1 MTGTDQK
8 TGSQAGPLAGIRV
21 LDLSRVLAGPW
32 AAQTLGDLG
41 ADVIKIEKPGTGDDT
56 RSWGPPF
63 FESRETPGETMAA
76 YYMSANRN
84 KRSVAVDMAT
94 AEGQQ
99 LIRQLAAECDIVV
112 ENFKVDG
119 LKKYGLDY
127 SGLSAVNP
135 AIIYCSITGFGQ
147 TGPYK
152 DRPGYDLLVQAMGG
166 MMSVTGERDQL
177 PGGGPQKTGIAI
189 ADLFTGLYGVIGIL
203 AALHH
208 RDKTGE
214 GQHIDMSLL
223 DTQVAVMGN
232 QAYGYLVSGVE
243 PVRMGNAHNSIVP
256 YQSFASSDGHLI
268 LAIGND
274 GQFERFCAAVG
285 MNDISEDERF
295 RTNPARVR
303 NRETLIP
310 LLEKI
315 MLSRT
320 TDQWVELLED
330 HTVPGG
336 PINGMKRVFENE
348 QVVARELSKTIARGN
363 GEVLPTVASPM
374 QFSKT
379 PVGYNRP
386 PPKLGEHTQEVL
398 NEILKMDP
406 SEIARLKAVL
416 GHS

>member
-1 MTGTDQK
+1 MTTKVQ
-8 TGSQAGPLAGIRV
+8 TAGPLAGIRV

-32 AAQTLGDLG
+32 ATQTLGDLG
-41 ADVIKIEKPGTGDDT
+41 ADVIKIEKPEAGDDT

-63 FESRETPGETMAA
+63 FESSKTPGETMAA

-84 KRSVAVDMAT
+84 KRSVAVDIAT
-94 AEGQQ
+94 EDGQQ
-99 LIRQLAAECDIVV
+99 LIRRIAAECDIVV
-112 ENFKVDG
+112 ENFKVGG
-119 LKKYGLDY
+119 LAKYGLDY
-127 SGLSAVNP
+127 AALSAVNP

-147 TGPYK
+147 TGPYR
-152 DRPGYDLLVQAMGG
+152 DRPGYDFLVQGLGG
-166 MMSVTGERDQL
+166 MMSVTGERDDL
-177 PGGGPQKTGIAI
+177 PGGGPQKTGIAT

-232 QAYGYLVSGVE
+232 QALGYLISGNE
-243 PVRMGNAHNSIVP
+243 PTRMGNAHNSIVP
-256 YQSFASSDGHLI
+256 YQTFASSDGHLI

-274 GQFERFCAAVG
+274 GQFARFCAAVG
-285 MNDISEDERF
+285 MNDLSEDERF
-295 RTNPARVR
+295 RTNPARVT
-303 NRETLIP
+303 NREILIP
-310 LLEKI
+310 VIEKI

-320 TDQWVELLED
+320 TDQWVGLLEA

-348 QVVARELSKTIARGN
+348 QVVARAVSKTIARDN
-363 GEVLPTVASPM
+363 GEDLPTVASPM

-379 PVGYNRP
+379 PVAYNRP
-386 PPKLGEHTQEVL
+386 PPKLGEHTREVL
-398 NEILKMDP
+398 DEILKMDP
-406 SEIARLKAVL
+406 SEIARLKDVL